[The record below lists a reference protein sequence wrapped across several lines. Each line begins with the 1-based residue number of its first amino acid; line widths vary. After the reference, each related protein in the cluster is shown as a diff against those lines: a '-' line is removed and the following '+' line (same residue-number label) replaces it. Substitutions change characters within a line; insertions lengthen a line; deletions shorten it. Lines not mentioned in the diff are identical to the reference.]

1 MPQAAYIL
9 ATITGR
15 DKPGITSAMTKI
27 LADSQVTIIDIGQAV
42 IHELLSLSILFC
54 LQEHGKKEKAVLK
67 DLLFEAN
74 ELGMKLDF
82 QVLSE
87 SEIPQR
93 HLGEKFTRY
102 VVTILAERIGADAL
116 HAVTE
121 IVSQHGF
128 NIDTI
133 QRLSEGEFACV
144 EMIISSNQ
152 DLSKGNL
159 KKDLLEISFR
169 SQVDVALQED
179 GPFRRMKRLI
189 AFDMDST
196 LIQNEII
203 DELARERGVFEQV
216 SEITESAMQG
226 KLDFQE
232 SLRQR
237 VALLKGLTPEDLKNV
252 AARIQI
258 TPGAKELTLMLKKL
272 GYKIALISGGFTHFA
287 ERLRSE
293 LHLDYVYANELEMD
307 KGVATGVVKAPIVDA
322 QRKADL
328 LEVIAQNERISLDQ
342 VIAVGDGAN
351 DLKMLEK
358 AGLGIAFNAKA
369 MVRERA
375 DLSYNQKNLRSIM
388 HLLGFRTA
396 EINRFI

>member
-1 MPQAAYIL
+1 MSYVL
-9 ATITGR
+9 ATFSGR

-27 LADSQVTIIDIGQAV
+27 LAEAEVTIVDIGQAV
-42 IHELLSLSILFC
+42 IHELLSLSILFSMNDTD
-54 LQEHGKKEKAVLK
+54 GRGVIK

-82 QVLSE
+82 QILKE
-87 SEIPQR
+87 EDIPQR
-93 HLGEKFTRY
+93 HLTEKAIRY
-102 VVTILAERIGADAL
+102 VVTILAERIGAEAL
-116 HAVTE
+116 HAVTQ
-121 IVSQHGF
+121 IVSKSGF

-144 EMIISSNQ
+144 EMIISS
-152 DLSKGNL
+152 DKEISRVNL
-159 KKDLLEISFR
+159 KKELLEISFK

-203 DELARERGVFEQV
+203 DELAKERGVFDKV
-216 SEITESAMQG
+216 GTITEQAMQG
-226 KLDFQE
+226 KIDFQE

-237 VALLKGLTPEDLKNV
+237 TALLAGLTPEDLRKV
-252 AARIQI
+252 ADRIQI
-258 TPGAKELTLMLKKL
+258 TPGAKELTGMLKKL

-287 ERLRSE
+287 EKLRSE
-293 LHLDYVYANELEMD
+293 LQLDYVYANELETTN
-307 KGVATGVVKAPIVDA
+307 GILTGQVKSPIIDA

-358 AGLGIAFNAKA
+358 AGLGIAFNAKPV
-369 MVRERA
+369 VRESA
-375 DLSYNQKNLRSIM
+375 DLSYNQKNLRSIL

>member
-1 MPQAAYIL
+1 MSKSAYIL
-9 ATITGR
+9 ATISGR
-15 DKPGITSAMTKI
+15 DKPGITAAVTKI
-27 LADSQVTIIDIGQAV
+27 LAESKVTIIDIGQAV
-42 IHELLSLSILFC
+42 IHELLSLSILFS
-54 LQEHGKKEKAVLK
+54 LEDDENEGKAVLK

-82 QVLSE
+82 QLLKD
-87 SEIPQR
+87 SEIPTR
-93 HLGEKFTRY
+93 HLKPKLLRY
-102 VVTILAERIGADAL
+102 VVTILAEKIGAEAL
-116 HAVTE
+116 HSVTN
-121 IVSQHGF
+121 IVSKWGF

-144 EMIISSNQ
+144 EMIISS
-152 DLSKGNL
+152 DKEFSKNGL
-159 KKDLLEISFR
+159 KKELLEISFR
-169 SQVDVALQED
+169 SHVDVALQED

-203 DELARERGVFEQV
+203 DELAKERGVFDEV
-216 SEITESAMQG
+216 SKITESAMQG
-226 KLDFQE
+226 KMDFQE
-232 SLRQR
+232 SLTKR
-237 VALLKGLTPEDLKNV
+237 VALLKGLKPDDLKRV
-252 AARIQI
+252 ADRIQI
-258 TPGAKELTLMLKKL
+258 TPGAKELIVMLKKL
-272 GYKIALISGGFTHFA
+272 GYKVALISGGFTHFA

-293 LHLDYVYANELEMD
+293 LQLDYVYANELEMD
-307 KGVATGVVKAPIVDA
+307 HGVVTGTVRSPIVDA

-369 MVRERA
+369 LVREKA
-375 DLSYNQKNLRSIM
+375 DLAYNQKNLRSIL
-388 HLLGFRTA
+388 HLLGFRTE
-396 EINRFI
+396 EIKRFI